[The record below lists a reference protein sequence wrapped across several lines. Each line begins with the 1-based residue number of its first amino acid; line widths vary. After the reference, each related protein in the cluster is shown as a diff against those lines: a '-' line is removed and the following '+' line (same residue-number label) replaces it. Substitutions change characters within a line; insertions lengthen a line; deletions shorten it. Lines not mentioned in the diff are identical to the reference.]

1 MSKKNNVLGSFNN
14 FILENIDELVFIIDE
29 DYLVEYI
36 NKNSSLS
43 DILGFQMEDL
53 MGNSIREL
61 MNTSSFIKLK
71 DFLNKKIKTLNSS
84 IKIKLKNKSNEFIEF
99 YVKFQRFKEED
110 DKGKSLLIF
119 KPIPEKSKLQN
130 YLMKQEKDLKD
141 LTKHIPEI
149 RFWKLFTPKEYDEAL
164 ESSYEMLSQ
173 VMENIPQHIL
183 WKDKVIKSGKPELHK
198 IELWKDKIGENI
210 ILDTNRIPMRDS
222 KGRVVGILV
231 TYEDITEKLIAEEK
245 LKQSEKKYRHLVES
259 SPYGIALINKNGIV
273 IDCNTSINN
282 FLSVHE
288 KNELIGKSYKE
299 IFSFVKRNKSLLPLL
314 EEKLRIFTDR
324 QKEISFEFQLY
335 QTKGNKIWVSLY
347 ATNVKFYNEN
357 LIQVIL
363 QDITEEKLY
372 ENLIKKINNSFLNFT
387 TDIRQNI
394 SSLLSSS
401 VELLNGNLSLYINK
415 IKNYDTTKYMV
426 ISQKGFTNYIDSKI
440 FKELLLS
447 EFFTKDREKIQTNL
461 NLEKKK
467 HKFLDI
473 FFEDLE
479 VKSCISEIIGPQEEL
494 NGLVIVFFPNNQKR
508 TNQDKLVL
516 SLICNAIEIEQQR
529 WEVKNHLQEQNI
541 KLSELNQL
549 KTDLLSRTSHELKTP
564 LISIKGFTELL
575 LTIHKDEL
583 NENIIEILVMIER
596 GSNRLEKLINTI
608 LKASKLE
615 HSGLDLK
622 KENTEISDLV
632 RECIL
637 ELKGLIV
644 MRKHNISLGLQQ
656 NLVLNI

>member
-1 MSKKNNVLGSFNN
+1 M
-14 FILENIDELVFIIDE
+14 
-29 DYLVEYI
+29 
-36 NKNSSLS
+36 
-43 DILGFQMEDL
+43 
-53 MGNSIREL
+53 
-61 MNTSSFIKLK
+61 
-71 DFLNKKIKTLNSS
+71 
-84 IKIKLKNKSNEFIEF
+84 
-99 YVKFQRFKEED
+99 
-110 DKGKSLLIF
+110 
-119 KPIPEKSKLQN
+119 
-130 YLMKQEKDLKD
+130 
-141 LTKHIPEI
+141 
-149 RFWKLFTPKEYDEAL
+149 
-164 ESSYEMLSQ
+164 
-173 VMENIPQHIL
+173 
-183 WKDKVIKSGKPELHK
+183 
-198 IELWKDKIGENI
+198 
-210 ILDTNRIPMRDS
+210 DTNRIPMRDS

-479 VKSCISEIIGPQEEL
+479 IKSCISEVIGSQEEL
-494 NGLVIVFFPNNQKR
+494 NSLVV
-508 TNQDKLVL
+508 
-516 SLICNAIEIEQQR
+516 
-529 WEVKNHLQEQNI
+529 
-541 KLSELNQL
+541 
-549 KTDLLSRTSHELKTP
+549 
-564 LISIKGFTELL
+564 
-575 LTIHKDEL
+575 
-583 NENIIEILVMIER
+583 
-596 GSNRLEKLINTI
+596 
-608 LKASKLE
+608 
-615 HSGLDLK
+615 
-622 KENTEISDLV
+622 
-632 RECIL
+632 
-637 ELKGLIV
+637 
-644 MRKHNISLGLQQ
+644 
-656 NLVLNI
+656 